1 MHGKQQYIFK
11 SKSLHTESACPIY
24 WDTFGQK
31 YLTSHIQMTSEFDSG
46 YGTSY
51 TENEIHKPALYLIK
65 VRTKRISPP
74 VSH

>member
-1 MHGKQQYIFK
+1 
-11 SKSLHTESACPIY
+11 
-24 WDTFGQK
+24 
-31 YLTSHIQMTSEFDSG
+31 MTSEFDSG